1 MLWTPAARGALWP
14 GRDSRSTQPP
24 MTMTEGD
31 RQVLCKYDVFTTKAR
46 GIIKNLLAQNISFET
61 NHTSTIVPIK
71 ASHITSG
78 PHASSALA

>member
-1 MLWTPAARGALWP
+1 M
-14 GRDSRSTQPP
+14 
-24 MTMTEGD
+24 
-31 RQVLCKYDVFTTKAR
+31 LCKYDVFTTKAR

-78 PHASSALA
+78 PHASRSRWSAASLQHRSGKPAPLRAFATAARR